1 MKKNSEKSEKPEEQI
16 EEAKKVDKDEENQDL
31 NTLSYEEVINQL
43 EVLKEES
50 LRSRA
55 ELENFKKRTSMELS
69 NAVRYAN
76 SELLSS
82 LIPILTS
89 IEKALENS
97 DEQKSTDKEGILLI
111 LNSFEK
117 TLENFNIVPIN
128 ANGEEF
134 DPELHE
140 AVSTVNESGVK
151 DNFVVKT
158 LERGWKLNERVV
170 KPALVIVN
178 KIN

>member
-97 DEQKSTDKEGILLI
+97 DE
-111 LNSFEK
+111 
-117 TLENFNIVPIN
+117 
-128 ANGEEF
+128 
-134 DPELHE
+134 
-140 AVSTVNESGVK
+140 
-151 DNFVVKT
+151 
-158 LERGWKLNERVV
+158 
-170 KPALVIVN
+170 
-178 KIN
+178 